1 MQKLENNKIF
11 RDIRRGLKDL
21 FRFSFFK
28 ERRLSFEFAFLTSGV
43 IILIILC
50 MGWYINAAMNA
61 LGDKAQSQTNTV
73 NVAVAATAFGIL
85 APDIDSEN
93 FKTSYFKLQSLIA
106 NRVLAY
112 LIIKNNQNNKIEFSS
127 LPQGTIKIN
136 KNGMLSPDKRADK
149 NIKQTQYIKGIRKH
163 YTIYAGF
170 YTNPIFQAYFDLL
183 IKQLASLIFAFI
195 LMGLLLS
202 YFLSRKIISPLN
214 SLIQATGEFEQGDLS
229 NRVEKT
235 SYTEINELVVSYN
248 SMADALQ
255 RLYSSLGQQVQER
268 TKQLEEAYSELQN
281 TQAMMVHSE
290 KMKSLGELVAG
301 IMHEINNPINF
312 IYGNLSHLNN
322 YSSDLIKV
330 IDTYSE
336 FLSDLNPEHQKAVKD
351 LMQEIDYDFL
361 KSDLPDLIRSC
372 REGTERT
379 KNIILDLKDF
389 SRLEEAALTNV
400 DLPKEIDTTL
410 NILHNKFKNKIK
422 VHKEYQENLPKV
434 EAYGGQLNQVFMNIL
449 DNAAYAITDIG
460 EVWIRIKVVDKN
472 VIIEFED
479 DGRGMDEVTVQ
490 KIFNPFFTTKPVG
503 QGTGLGMSISYKVI
517 KNHQGNIQVDTEV
530 GKGTKFTI
538 TLPINRVKESEKTE
552 KEAEPEFEVI
562 E

>member
-1 MQKLENNKIF
+1 MQKLENNKILKDF
-11 RDIRRGLKDL
+11 KRGLRDL

-43 IILIILC
+43 IVLIVLC
-50 MGWYINAAMNA
+50 MGWYINAAMNSIN
-61 LGDKAQSQTNTV
+61 DKAQLQNNTV
-73 NVAVAATAFGIL
+73 NVSIAATIFNLLG
-85 APDIDSEN
+85 PDIDSGN
-93 FKTSYFKLQSLIA
+93 FTGVSNKIQGVLT

-112 LIIKNNQNNKIEFSS
+112 LIIENNKTHKIEFSS
-127 LPQGTIKIN
+127 LPKDVFKIN
-136 KNGMLSPDKRADK
+136 EKNELCLRKIYS
-149 NIKQTQYIKGIRKH
+149 NTQYKRGIKKNYIL
-163 YTIYAGF
+163 YAGF
-170 YTNPIFQAYFDLL
+170 YTNPTFQAYLDMLL
-183 IKQLASLIFAFI
+183 KQLFSLVIAFV
-195 LMGLLLS
+195 LMGLWLS

-214 SLIQATGEFEQGDLS
+214 SLIKATGEFEQGDLS
-229 NRVEKT
+229 NRVERT

-330 IDTYSE
+330 IDTYLEYS
-336 FLSDLNPEHQKAVKD
+336 SDLNPEHQKAIKD

-389 SRLEEAALTNV
+389 SRLEEVALTSV

-410 NILHNKFKNKIK
+410 NILHNKFKNRIK
-422 VHKEYQENLPKV
+422 VHQEYQDNLPKV

-449 DNAAYAITDIG
+449 DNAAYAITDFG
-460 EVWIRIKVVDKN
+460 QVWIRIKVVDKN

-479 DGRGMDEVTVQ
+479 DGKGMDDVTLQ

-503 QGTGLGMSISYKVI
+503 QGTGLGMAISYKVI
-517 KNHQGNIQVDTEV
+517 KNHQGSIHVDTKV

-538 TLPINRVKESEKTE
+538 TLPINRVKESENKR
-552 KEAEPEFEVI
+552 KEPEPEFEII